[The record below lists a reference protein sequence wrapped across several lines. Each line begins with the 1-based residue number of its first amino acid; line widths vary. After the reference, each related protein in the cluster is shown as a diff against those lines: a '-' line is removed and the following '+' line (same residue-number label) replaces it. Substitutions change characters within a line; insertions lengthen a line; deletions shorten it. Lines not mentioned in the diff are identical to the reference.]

1 MHMMIPTLGLI
12 VLGLGLS
19 APALADPEADTT
31 FKAQRGKPPV

>member
-19 APALADPEADTT
+19 APALADPEADMT
-31 FKAQRGKPPV
+31 KGG